1 MAGGVKRKSRR
12 DRYLVKITAVWVV
25 VLMTCIVEIF
35 FYTWC
40 SVQCTRL
47 RYEIGRQEKLT
58 EKLEAEQKELRIEI
72 ARLKSPARIIGI
84 ARDKLGM
91 VIPETDQVIV
101 IP

>member
-1 MAGGVKRKSRR
+1 MRKKSRR
-12 DRYLVKITAVWVV
+12 DRYNVKITAAWVA
-25 VLMTCIVEIF
+25 VLMVCITEIV

-40 SVQCTRL
+40 SVQCL
-47 RYEIGRQEKLT
+47 DLKSEIGRQEEI
-58 EKLEAEQKELRIEI
+58 EKNLEAEKKKLRIEI

-84 ARDKLGM
+84 AREKLDM

>member
-1 MAGGVKRKSRR
+1 MGKKRRRRQDNDNVKFTVAGV
-12 DRYLVKITAVWVV
+12 LVLLVCIT
-25 VLMTCIVEIF
+25 EIF

-40 SVQCTRL
+40 SVQCLRL
-47 RYEIGRQEKLT
+47 KSEIGRQE
-58 EKLEAEQKELRIEI
+58 EIAVDLEAEKKKLRIEM

-91 VIPETDQVIV
+91 VMPETDQVIV

>member
-1 MAGGVKRKSRR
+1 MIRKSRR
-12 DRYLVKITAVWVV
+12 DRYIVKITSVWVA
-25 VLMTCIVEIF
+25 VLMTCTAEIF

-47 RYEIGRQEKLT
+47 RYEIGRQEKTAIRLGA
-58 EKLEAEQKELRIEI
+58 EKKELRIEM

-84 ARDKLGM
+84 ARERLDM
-91 VIPETDQVIV
+91 VIPETGQVII